1 MQLNQI
7 KRAGVSAPL
16 TDFARNVAWGTASK
30 SRFKGILGVDPPLG
44 ALFNGIARPRG
55 IITMPSF
62 FNSSGGSPS
71 SHRHTL
77 VWPRCPAGFVCL
89 AWFRRERLCENCRW
103 PTQTDRSLQLQA
115 ASTSSVLARSIF
127 FDAWA
132 FPGRRLS
139 SNTESDL
146 DTNVVRALMQPEG
159 CGPPEFSHSLER
171 PQQRL

>member
-1 MQLNQI
+1 LQTNPI
-7 KRAGVSAPL
+7 KHEEVSGPSDL
-16 TDFARNVAWGTASK
+16 FSLQNVAWGTASK
-30 SRFKGILGVDPPLG
+30 SRFKGILGVDPTLG

-77 VWPRCPAGFVCL
+77 VWPPCPAGFVCL
-89 AWFRRERLCENCRW
+89 AWFRRERLCENGRW
-103 PTQTDRSLQLQA
+103 PTPTDRSLQA

-139 SNTESDL
+139 SNPESDL